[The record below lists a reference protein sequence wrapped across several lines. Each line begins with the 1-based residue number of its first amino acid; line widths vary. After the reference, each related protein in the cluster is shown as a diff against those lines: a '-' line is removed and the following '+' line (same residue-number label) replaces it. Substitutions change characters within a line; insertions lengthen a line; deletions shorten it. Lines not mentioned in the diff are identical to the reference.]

1 MLVNIKAP
9 TLQADVSDTGSPSP
23 NSWTVCFLQEESTS
37 MSAWRT
43 DPACKPVRGS
53 NPKPQNPNLHP
64 QAPHAENANATPL
77 KPKILNVQASVE
89 RRVLGPRPLQE
100 DPKHQGKLGGYW
112 AARSQQQGHK
122 VLKEILKG
130 TKKSFRKRGTSDP

>member
-23 NSWTVCFLQEESTS
+23 NSWTVASFRKSTS

-53 NPKPQNPNLHP
+53 TPSPK
-64 QAPHAENANATPL
+64 TPIYTPSSTCR
-77 KPKILNVQASVE
+77 KRKRNTSETKNSKRAGK
-89 RRVLGPRPLQE
+89 RREACPGTSAVARR
-100 DPKHQGKLGGYW
+100 PKHQGKLGGYW

-130 TKKSFRKRGTSDP
+130 TKKASANEGQATLR